1 MLMFTSFWNLAA
13 VPSCTTYPERC
24 VSLPTLTGT
33 VLMPVVALGT
43 WRGSY
48 KECIG
53 NDYACVRAK
62 AKASVMSW
70 VDVKGDHVDTANN
83 YRTQLEVGE
92 ALAQKGV
99 KREDIFITT
108 KCPGPLGLTATIQC
122 AEDNLQMLGLY
133 GVNTTGYLDLLLIH
147 YPNVVKPEC
156 YGPSSD
162 PDIQKEC
169 AASSMYD
176 PGTAARQETWKAM
189 ELLQKLGRVKSIGFS
204 NCTTTQFE
212 SCTCSPHR
220 NCPALPYQHLCVC
233 PFASCRQL
241 DAHRRDSRRRH
252 GADRSAPGAR
262 PRPPLRPRAEMARG
276 DSQLTDPLPSA
287 GRVEPS

>member
-1 MLMFTSFWNLAA
+1 MLAVTSIWHFAA
-13 VPSCTTYPERC
+13 VPSCTSYPERC
-24 VSLPTLTGT
+24 IPLSTLTGT
-33 VLMPVVALGT
+33 ALMPVVALGT

-147 YPNVVKPEC
+147 YPNVIKPEC

-169 AASSMYD
+169 AGTGQFQD

-262 PRPPLRPRAEMARG
+262 PRPPLRPSARG
-276 DSQLTDPLPSA
+276 PP
-287 GRVEPS
+287 VEGPEWHEVTPN

>member
-1 MLMFTSFWNLAA
+1 LQRTEHGMLTFTSLWNLAA

-147 YPNVVKPEC
+147 YPNVIKPEC

-169 AASSMYD
+169 AGTGQFQD

-204 NCTTTQFE
+204 NCTTTQFDLARAALIGTARNAI
-212 SCTCSPHR
+212 STPLFVPFRLLQTTRRTSQRLSPSPRCRSLCTRCTPSTAPPTTGR
-220 NCPALPYQHLCVC
+220 NGT
-233 PFASCRQL
+233 R
-241 DAHRRDSRRRH
+241 
-252 GADRSAPGAR
+252 
-262 PRPPLRPRAEMARG
+262 
-276 DSQLTDPLPSA
+276 
-287 GRVEPS
+287 

>member
-1 MLMFTSFWNLAA
+1 MLAVTSIWHFAA
-13 VPSCTTYPERC
+13 VPSCTSYPERC
-24 VSLPTLTGT
+24 IPLSTLTGT
-33 VLMPVVALGT
+33 ALMPVVALGT

-147 YPNVVKPEC
+147 YPNVIKPEC

-169 AASSMYD
+169 AGTGQFQD

-204 NCTTTQFE
+204 NCTTNLARAALIGTAPPCHINTFV
-212 SCTCSPHR
+212 CALSPLADNSTHIAETLAVATV
-220 NCPALPYQHLCVC
+220 PIALHQVHALDRPSDHLH
-233 PFASCRQL
+233 A
-241 DAHRRDSRRRH
+241 AHRSK
-252 GADRSAPGAR
+252 
-262 PRPPLRPRAEMARG
+262 
-276 DSQLTDPLPSA
+276 
-287 GRVEPS
+287 GRNGTR

>member
-1 MLMFTSFWNLAA
+1 MLAVTLIWHFAA
-13 VPSCTTYPERC
+13 VPSCTSYPERC
-24 VSLPTLTGT
+24 IPLSTLTGT
-33 VLMPVVALGT
+33 ALMPVVALGT

-92 ALAQKGV
+92 ALAEKSV
-99 KREDIFITT
+99 KRDDIFITT
-108 KCPGPLGLTATIQC
+108 KCPGPMGLTATIQC

-169 AASSMYD
+169 GNAASSMYD

-189 ELLQKLGRVKSIGFS
+189 ELLQKLGRVKSIGFCHF
-204 NCTTTQFE
+204 NTF
-212 SCTCSPHR
+212 
-220 NCPALPYQHLCVC
+220 CV
-233 PFASCRQL
+233 PFRPRRQL

-262 PRPPLRPRAEMARG
+262 PRPADRPSDHGLNGTSE
-276 DSQLTDPLPSA
+276 SQLTDPLRLDPLPSA